1 MIGLLIFFM
10 SFAAFASG
18 NANGHFNVGD
28 GSVFA
33 TMPAGHMWPEGVVI
47 DYYAKLMYV
56 TQPAAGGTAGGPAS
70 SVVVFSLDTGAQLA
84 IIPVQNEDL
93 SQEHALVEGALGAH
107 GELYVNSTQLG
118 VLKFVK
124 NGSSLTWTQ
133 SQYTPGGFN
142 IFNFPPPG
150 LPVPPSVPNGMA
162 FGPNGELYVAD
173 AMQGVLWMVPDGG
186 GTPSVVIQDAF
197 NLGGFFSGGFLG
209 INGVKV
215 DPDGD
220 YIYMSYTGG
229 DPDGPGPAPGNVG
242 KVYRLPLASPSLN
255 NLQLVH
261 TYGLNDKPDGL
272 AFGKHDDL
280 YVVLAGGNGISV
292 LSDLDDEPYESD
304 FLSGPNG
311 STVPFFEP
319 STISMDPRS
328 KFAYVVNHALD
339 SVDPSLMVV
348 FKVYT
353 GEQGAS
359 LP

>member
-1 MIGLLIFFM
+1 
-10 SFAAFASG
+10 
-18 NANGHFNVGD
+18 
-28 GSVFA
+28 
-33 TMPAGHMWPEGVVI
+33 
-47 DYYAKLMYV
+47 
-56 TQPAAGGTAGGPAS
+56 
-70 SVVVFSLDTGAQLA
+70 
-84 IIPVQNEDL
+84 
-93 SQEHALVEGALGAH
+93 
-107 GELYVNSTQLG
+107 

-319 STISMDPRS
+319 STISMEPQG